1 MSKFFGV
8 NSDYIKNDVYSLKTY
23 KGATKV
29 GGKIKFGGAEHVEN
43 QFVIDAIDIDWGGLS
58 LTSIY
63 DKGTTSAKGTKNI
76 ELHKIDSNDE
86 NQNRSEI
93 GISSTGYALAKLSD
107 SFTNIVGVIG
117 AQDTDT
123 GTVRKR
129 VADLEAS
136 VKTLTGNSSSS
147 IADVVNKINRIE
159 KELTENPNVNDWV
172 TWVDSLKSFDKG
184 ANVKNYIDNANSE
197 LTKNINKK
205 ANQSDVNTI
214 STNVTNLQNIVGTD
228 AEKGLRKDVA
238 NLKNTVGDASSGLVL
253 KVNTNS
259 TQIAN
264 LNNTKANQSDVDTI
278 STNVTGLQNIVGTDD
293 TKGLR
298 KKVADLN
305 TNKAN
310 QSEVNTISSNVNSLQ
325 NIVGTDDTKG
335 LRKKVADLNTNKADK
350 TTVSGIS
357 TKVGTLETTV
367 GNASSGLVKKV
378 ADLETNKADN
388 TTVNSLLSAVYQNGN
403 TTKPSYIQA
412 YAIPAY
418 NIAWENKTAIEN
430 LKTSGISAT
439 RMVDADGNGILVYK
453 SLSTN

>member
-8 NSDYIKNDVYSLKTY
+8 NSDYIKNNVYSLKTY

-29 GGKIKFGGAEHVEN
+29 AGKIKFGGAENVAN

-86 NQNRSEI
+86 NQNRDEI

-107 SFTNIVGVIG
+107 SFTYIVGVIG
-117 AQDTDT
+117 AQDTDA

-136 VKTLTGNSSSS
+136 VHTLTGGSSSS
-147 IADVVNKINRIE
+147 INDVVNKINRIE
-159 KELTENPNVNDWV
+159 QELTENPNVSDWV
-172 TWVDSLKSFDKG
+172 TWVDSLKAFEKG
-184 ANVKNYIDNANSE
+184 TNVKKYIDDANGS
-197 LTKNINKK
+197 LSGRINSK
-205 ANQSDVNTI
+205 ADASTVGGI
-214 STNVTNLQNIVGTD
+214 STRVGTLETTVGN
-228 AEKGLRKDVA
+228 ASSGLVKDVA
-238 NLKNTVGDASSGLVL
+238 GLKNTVGDASNGLVL

-264 LNNTKANQSDVDTI
+264 LNNT
-278 STNVTGLQNIVGTDD
+278 
-293 TKGLR
+293 
-298 KKVADLN
+298 
-305 TNKAN
+305 
-310 QSEVNTISSNVNSLQ
+310 
-325 NIVGTDDTKG
+325 
-335 LRKKVADLNTNKADK
+335 KADK

-378 ADLETNKADN
+378 ADLETNKAN
-388 TTVNSLLSAVYQNGN
+388 ASTVSSLIDVVYQNGN
-403 TTKPSYIQA
+403 TSKPSYIQA

-439 RMVDADGNGILVYK
+439 RMVDADGNGILVFK
-453 SLSTN
+453 SLSTD

>member
-8 NSDYIKNDVYSLKTY
+8 NSDYIKNNVYSLKTY

-29 GGKIKFGGAEHVEN
+29 AGKIKFGGAENVAN

-86 NQNRSEI
+86 NQNRDEI

-107 SFTNIVGVIG
+107 SFTYIVGVIG
-117 AQDTDT
+117 AQDTDA

-136 VKTLTGNSSSS
+136 VHTLTGGSSSS
-147 IADVVNKINRIE
+147 INDVVNKINRIE
-159 KELTENPNVNDWV
+159 QELTENPNVSDWV
-172 TWVDSLKSFDKG
+172 TWVDSLKAFEKG
-184 ANVKNYIDNANSE
+184 TNVKKYIDDANGS
-197 LTKNINKK
+197 LSGRINSK
-205 ANQSDVNTI
+205 ADASTVGGI
-214 STNVTNLQNIVGTD
+214 STRVGTLETTVGN
-228 AEKGLRKDVA
+228 ASSGLVKDVA
-238 NLKNTVGDASSGLVL
+238 GLKNTVGDASNGLVL

-264 LNNTKANQSDVDTI
+264 LNNTKADKTTVSGI
-278 STNVTGLQNIVGTDD
+278 STKVGTLETTVGTDD
-293 TKGLR
+293 TTGLR
-298 KKVADLN
+298 KKIADLN
-305 TNKAN
+305 A
-310 QSEVNTISSNVNSLQ
+310 
-325 NIVGTDDTKG
+325 
-335 LRKKVADLNTNKADK
+335 NKADK

-378 ADLETNKADN
+378 ADLETNKAN
-388 TTVNSLLSAVYQNGN
+388 ASTVSSLIDVVYQNGN
-403 TTKPSYIQA
+403 TSKPSYIQA

-439 RMVDADGNGILVYK
+439 RMVDADGNGILVFK
-453 SLSTN
+453 SLSTD